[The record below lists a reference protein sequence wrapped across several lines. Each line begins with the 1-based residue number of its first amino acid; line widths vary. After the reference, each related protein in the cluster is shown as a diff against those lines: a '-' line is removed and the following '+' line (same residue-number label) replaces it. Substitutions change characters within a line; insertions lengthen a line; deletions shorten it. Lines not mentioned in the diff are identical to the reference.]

1 MIGKSELPLLLREL
15 NKLYQQALDKKF
27 VIEDGVEDVHSQ
39 VEFLLTKELGDL
51 GKKIHS
57 GRSRND
63 QVLLDL
69 KLFTRDAIKE
79 IVEST
84 SSLN

>member
-1 MIGKSELPLLLREL
+1 
-15 NKLYQQALDKKF
+15 
-27 VIEDGVEDVHSQ
+27 VEDVHSQ

-69 KLFTRDAIKE
+69 KLFTRDGIRE
-79 IVEST
+79 IVNAT
-84 SSLN
+84 SQLIDTLAG